1 MTEVWK
7 WKVIQAETTAELV
20 YENLKKEVA
29 KDMIIKQMMKSGK
42 TPTNEDIDAL
52 NDLKT
57 SDFDKGRNKE

>member
-7 WKVIQAETTAELV
+7 WKVIQAETTAELI

-29 KDMIIKQMMKSGK
+29 RDMIIKQMMESGK

>member
-29 KDMIIKQMMKSGK
+29 KDMIIKQMMESGK